1 MSQVTASRFYPRRS
15 AIRAESTGG
24 KDSYS
29 NAVMLALA
37 RVGVWAFIGSVA
49 PVAIWISI
57 RRGLGEGAPPTSGS
71 LLAVAW
77 LTTLSCRLLHE
88 ACQRVSKASSNHLGD
103 WLLHGGLTL
112 VSLLVAY
119 AVTFPEAPTLG
130 VAALWAVV
138 VASEVAWWRRT
149 PQSSLRASAESLT
162 REKCEAVPSRLSDQQ
177 EAGSRAATES
187 FGTDERHETS
197 AGIKSEVPQAP
208 ISTEEQ
214 SPAKQT
220 ESMSPLVDQHEPD
233 LGDEEAADEPC
244 GEEDE
249 GEESEEEEGA
259 ALLDPLISQQW
270 TRGMDESGNEWV
282 EALVRVEFAAGQR
295 NVAAHFAF
303 CPLLSSAPRVSAT
316 VVEGAPA
323 EVVVAESR
331 GFGVRLELRRAESS
345 AAFTDAS
352 VIHVR
357 AEAASAIELPR

>member
-1 MSQVTASRFYPRRS
+1 
-15 AIRAESTGG
+15 
-24 KDSYS
+24 
-29 NAVMLALA
+29 MLASA

-49 PVAIWISI
+49 PVAIWIAV

-88 ACQRVSKASSNHLGD
+88 ACQRVSKASSNHRGD

-130 VAALWAVV
+130 VAALWSV
-138 VASEVAWWRRT
+138 VAAAEVAWWRRT
-149 PQSSLRASAESLT
+149 PQSSLRASSESLT
-162 REKCEAVPSRLSDQQ
+162 REKCEAVTFRPSDQR
-177 EAGSRAATES
+177 EAESPATTES
-187 FGTDERHETS
+187 ACR
-197 AGIKSEVPQAP
+197 
-208 ISTEEQ
+208 
-214 SPAKQT
+214 
-220 ESMSPLVDQHEPD
+220 SPLVEQQGPD
-233 LGDEEAADEPC
+233 IGGEEAADEPC
-244 GEEDE
+244 EEEEVREEPERNEEE
-249 GEESEEEEGA
+249 GEEEEGA
-259 ALLDPLISQQW
+259 SLLDPHVSQQW
-270 TRGMDESGNEWV
+270 TRGMDDAGGEWI

-357 AEAASAIELPR
+357 AEAASGRELPH